1 MIVNNIFTIVQK
13 HFNAASCGVAKSL
26 LFYSES
32 FDEFIA
38 YINEV
43 ILYQSIGTLQG
54 HAVHSP
60 VVGPPPVVTRPTLI
74 ISQHLTSTDI
84 VKCIVCA
91 QMGADIDSIDLRKT
105 ETTQRM
111 EKVMDDLAK
120 IPVHIAH
127 SLSITE
133 AEFSTLVRKA
143 IQNHRIGI
151 VLTDCQYSSEDCLG
165 ESCLKQ

>member
-13 HFNAASCGVAKSL
+13 HFNAASCGVAKPL

-84 VKCIVCA
+84 VKRIVCA
-91 QMGADIDSIDLRKT
+91 QILTAQISVRRTQLNAWRKSWT
-105 ETTQRM
+105 ISPRFPST
-111 EKVMDDLAK
+111 
-120 IPVHIAH
+120 
-127 SLSITE
+127 SLI
-133 AEFSTLVRKA
+133 LPP
-143 IQNHRIGI
+143 
-151 VLTDCQYSSEDCLG
+151 
-165 ESCLKQ
+165 

>member
-1 MIVNNIFTIVQK
+1 MIMNNIFNIVQTHLK
-13 HFNAASCGVAKSL
+13 AAPWGFAKPL

-38 YINEV
+38 YINKV

-60 VVGPPPVVTRPTLI
+60 VAGPPPVVARPTLI
-74 ISQHLTSTDI
+74 VSQHLTSTDI
-84 VKCIVCA
+84 VKRIVCA
-91 QMGADIDSIDLRKT
+91 QMGADIDSADLRKT
-105 ETTQRM
+105 DTVQRM
-111 EKVMDDLAK
+111 EEVTDDLAK
-120 IPVHIAH
+120 IPIHIAH
-127 SLSITE
+127 SPSITE

-151 VLTDCQYSSEDCLG
+151 VLTDCPYSFEDCLG
-165 ESCLKQ
+165 ESYES